1 MSLVPKFSREE
12 LLISYANSETE
23 YKARKRDVVRQT
35 AFLSSVERKAIDY
48 YNGKNLNDTKKHL
61 DVLDYS
67 RLQHLLEG
75 KFYSPYVMALF
86 ARILVAIYQKENL
99 QNLNLE
105 NIRYW
110 LEGVE
115 QLSSGVY
122 GVTLEATLRGML
134 SPQVVIKYPKQDNL
148 THEIFVGLYGTNI
161 LRQFIPNFS
170 FVYGGFRCTGPV
182 LLGNR
187 ALDFCNKPLEENA
200 DFDYALYENVTPS
213 LTFDDAL
220 PNLSG
225 EEFLNLYF
233 ILILALQVAYERVR
247 FTHFDLHGKNVLL
260 RELEEEVIIPY
271 PTALG
276 TFYIRTKYIPTLID
290 YGRSSITHK
299 DVVYS
304 VPGMGLFL
312 GLGDVS
318 SFPLYDA
325 YRLITFLFVSSN
337 ATPEQRQVAKN
348 IIEFFTPLPE
358 REVAQL
364 ALDTYSALPTYMS
377 SFDLSSLI
385 NHLYNF
391 APTCIVPEPDEKS
404 LFSCANQTCFGVR
417 DLKRQLY
424 LTAESKANSLF
435 SLYFLLQATTSPDRP
450 AGQRRLL
457 QSYPEYKIIRDVKRL
472 EKKASRYLLLERNV
486 PSFTVQNLSS
496 PATYASFYYI
506 MEYIVKLRKLYRR
519 ILETKN
525 ILIYLAPYYKSI
537 NVAELERIENISSF
551 NYNLYLTQLYQALID
566 ESDSAPYLQLLS
578 VVADYVNNY

>member
-12 LLISYANSETE
+12 LLISYANSEAE
-23 YKARKRDVVRQT
+23 YKVRKPDLDRQI
-35 AFLSSVERKAIDY
+35 AFLSSVERKGIDY

-187 ALDFCNKPLEENA
+187 ALDFCNKPLGENA

-213 LTFDDAL
+213 LTFEAAL
-220 PNLSG
+220 PTLSP

-233 ILILALQVAYERVR
+233 IIILSLQVAHERIR
-247 FTHFDLHGKNVLL
+247 FTHFDLHGQNVLL

-271 PTALG
+271 PTSVG

-312 GLGDVS
+312 GLGDVT

-325 YRLITFLFVSSN
+325 YRLISFLHVSRGAS
-337 ATPEQRQVAKN
+337 AQQKAISRN
-348 IIEFFTPLPE
+348 IIEFFTFLPE
-358 REVAQL
+358 GETTQL
-364 ALDTYSALPTYMS
+364 SLDTYSALPTYMS

-385 NHLYNF
+385 NHLYNLS
-391 APTCIVPEPDEKS
+391 PTCIVPEPEEKS
-404 LFSCANQTCFGVR
+404 LFNCANQTCFGVK

-435 SLYFLLQATTSPDRP
+435 SLYFLLQATTEANKGRE
-450 AGQRRLL
+450 RLL

-486 PSFTVQNLSS
+486 PSFTVSNLFSS
-496 PATYASFYYI
+496 STYASFYYI

-525 ILIYLAPYYKSI
+525 ILIYLSPYYKSI
-537 NVAELERIENISSF
+537 DVAQLEKIENISSF
-551 NYNLYLTQLYQALID
+551 NYNLYLNQLYQALVKED
-566 ESDSAPYLQLLS
+566 NSAPYLHLLN

>member
-12 LLISYANSETE
+12 LLASYSNSEAE
-23 YKARKRDVVRQT
+23 YKVRKGELTRQT
-35 AFLSSVERKAIDY
+35 AFLSSVERKGIDY
-48 YNGKNLNDTKKHL
+48 YNGRNLIDTKKHL

-148 THEIFVGLYGTNI
+148 THEIFVGLYGTNF
-161 LRQFIPNFS
+161 LRQYIPNFS

-187 ALDFCNKPLEENA
+187 ALDFCNKPLGENA

-213 LTFDDAL
+213 LTFDAAL
-220 PNLSG
+220 PTLSP
-225 EEFLNLYF
+225 EEFLNIYF
-233 ILILALQVAYERVR
+233 ITVLALQVAYERIR
-247 FTHFDLHGKNVLL
+247 FTHFDLHGQNVLL
-260 RELEEEVIIPY
+260 RQLEEEVVIPY
-271 PTALG
+271 PTKVG
-276 TFYIRTKYIPTLID
+276 TFYIRTRYIPTLID
-290 YGRSSITHK
+290 YGRASITHK
-299 DVVYS
+299 DLVYS
-304 VPGMGLFL
+304 IPGMGLFL
-312 GLGDVS
+312 GLGDVN

-325 YRLITFLFVSSN
+325 YRLITFLHTSPQTSPQQRAISSSVI
-337 ATPEQRQVAKN
+337 Q
-348 IIEFFTPLPE
+348 FFTNLPQQ
-358 REVAQL
+358 EVSQL
-364 ALDTYSALPTYMS
+364 AIDTYSALPTYMS

-385 NHLYNF
+385 EHLYNLS
-391 APTCIVPEPDEKS
+391 PTCIVPKPDES
-404 LFSCANQTCFGVR
+404 ALFNCFNHTCFGVK

-435 SLYFLLQATTSPDRP
+435 SLYFLLQATTDANR
-450 AGQRRLL
+450 GRERLL
-457 QSYPEYKIIRDVKRL
+457 QSYPEYKILRDSKRL
-472 EKKASRYLLLERNV
+472 EKKAARYLLLERNV
-486 PSFTVQNLSS
+486 PSFTVDDLSS
-496 PATYASFYYI
+496 PTTYASFYYI

-525 ILIYLAPYYKSI
+525 ILIYLSPYYKSI
-537 NVAELERIENISSF
+537 DVRQLEKIDDISSF
-551 NYNLYLTQLYQALID
+551 NYNLYLTQLYQALVN
-566 ESDSAPYLQLLS
+566 EPNSAPYLQLLS